1 MKKHFNLL
9 WVSMLLVFSVHS
21 GFAQKLDKYYT
32 QRVQEGGDIYF
43 IQPYDDFKNSDDH
56 TDFIFDITYRQGTE
70 NATLNFTFYTQEPV
84 KTNLLVISSGQKN
97 VSSEVEKLYIDFVKK
112 KWENRYSAQVP
123 FADLTKLFDVSQP
136 PVFGVETEDGQLEFS
151 VSKSKWKKYAEA
163 VTKIFYVI
171 SENN

>member
-9 WVSMLLVFSVHS
+9 WVSMLLVFAVQS

-43 IQPYDDFKNSDDH
+43 IQPYDDFKNSDDR
-56 TDFIFDITYRQGTE
+56 TDFIFDITIREGNE
-70 NATLNFTFYTQEPV
+70 NATFNFTFYTEEPV
-84 KTNLLVISSGQKN
+84 KVKSLEIYSGEEKTSSAP
-97 VSSEVEKLYIDFVKK
+97 EKLYVDFVKK
-112 KWENRYSAQVP
+112 KWENRYSAQIA

-171 SENN
+171 SENE